1 MWAATAPRRRCEGLC
16 NVQPEATSA
25 GKPWERQHAQDY
37 AGGGRGRRNF
47 DCGRVGR
54 MGAAAADGAGAG
66 HDRGGGWCA
75 SDHQDARGQRREG
88 EARRQRD
95 DRRGHQGVV
104 LRHQARLVHRR
115 HRHAAGGRQ
124 PALHGD
130 PHLPRA
136 HARHRRRA
144 SPLGPAAAEHH
155 DQRDGRSGGD
165 RDRRSH
171 ADAQVQGRREEDRRR
186 LRLSDRHLHAG
197 RQGRAQA
204 GREDFHQRRGQERGR
219 HARGPPYQ
227 CRPRRRAADVS
238 RQEHPMSSLI
248 LRTLTAT
255 ALLAA
260 AATTI
265 SSTWAQQPQTM
276 RIRGTVEKVD
286 GNTVVVK
293 ATDGASV
300 TLTLTDKAV
309 IVGVVKAS
317 LAEIKEGSYVGSAA
331 MPQADG
337 SQKALE
343 VHIFAESQRGTGEG
357 HRPFT
362 VPNSTMTNGT
372 VGATVT
378 ATDGHTLTVKYAGG
392 EKKIVVPP
400 DVPVVRY
407 EIGDRSE
414 LKPGVHI
421 TALNA
426 VKKADGSIEAP
437 RLNVGRAG
445 LVPQ

>member
-1 MWAATAPRRRCEGLC
+1 M
-16 NVQPEATSA
+16 N
-25 GKPWERQHAQDY
+25 
-37 AGGGRGRRNF
+37 
-47 DCGRVGR
+47 
-54 MGAAAADGAGAG
+54 
-66 HDRGGGWCA
+66 
-75 SDHQDARGQRREG
+75 
-88 EARRQRD
+88 
-95 DRRGHQGVV
+95 
-104 LRHQARLVHRR
+104 
-115 HRHAAGGRQ
+115 
-124 PALHGD
+124 
-130 PHLPRA
+130 
-136 HARHRRRA
+136 
-144 SPLGPAAAEHH
+144 
-155 DQRDGRSGGD
+155 
-165 RDRRSH
+165 
-171 ADAQVQGRREEDRRR
+171 
-186 LRLSDRHLHAG
+186 
-197 RQGRAQA
+197 
-204 GREDFHQRRGQERGR
+204 
-219 HARGPPYQ
+219 
-227 CRPRRRAADVS
+227 
-238 RQEHPMSSLI
+238 SLI
-248 LRTLTAT
+248 LRALTAT
-255 ALLAA
+255 ALLA

-357 HRPFT
+357 HRLFT

-407 EIGDRSE
+407 EIGDRGE